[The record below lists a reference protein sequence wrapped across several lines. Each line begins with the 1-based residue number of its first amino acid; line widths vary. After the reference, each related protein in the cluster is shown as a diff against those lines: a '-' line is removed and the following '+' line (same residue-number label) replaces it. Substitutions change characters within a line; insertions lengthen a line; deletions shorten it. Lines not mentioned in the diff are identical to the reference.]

1 MPEAGVEFANV
12 SYALASDAS
21 GRVLIARCDAG
32 AGGGEDY
39 GSAGAEWVG

>member
-21 GRVLIARCDAG
+21 GRLLIKGRDVG